1 MQIRKRKIARVTDPQ
16 LQSEIPRALSGAMNF
31 ILRTTQPVAPELP
44 SVHEVEPQKNAQSI
58 SKPVT
63 TLEGLIAEDPYPNY
77 PTSDDI
83 EKDNEGI
90 GSGNALAADAGLKNH
105 ISIGNH
111 SDVTEDEGW
120 IMIPREELP
129 DGWSDAPSIH
139 ELLSLDRSCIFPGEQ
154 LHILVC
160 LSASKQDSE
169 IITPFKVAA
178 VMTKNGRSAQN
189 GKQKMKTSENKTY
202 SESVQEDA
210 NGLHG
215 ETTEQGIEENG
226 RTMSTNEDS
235 PRPDITATETF
246 LRMEDHKHQ
255 TETLLARFRNSN
267 FFVRIAG
274 SDEPLW
280 SKRSKLESS
289 SLSSEISEGRSQLN
303 DSGTRKISK
312 GNLQSAV
319 IDRGS
324 FDAIASGGIARDNI
338 KCYSLSNG
346 DIVVLL
352 QINVGISDVKHPV
365 LEVLQFEKY
374 QGSDLTSEGPDYS
387 LASNLGDPCRE
398 LLSWLLP
405 IDRSLPPPRP
415 LSPPL
420 GSTPGL
426 GAVHQRS
433 SSSGS
438 QLFSFSHFRSY
449 SMPSLPQVAG
459 PPSPAIPP
467 SPKPDFD
474 LEDLDRFS
482 PEKPI
487 RSHDIG
493 NEGLLSFRGVSLE
506 PERFSVHC
514 GLEGI
519 FLPGRRWRRKLE
531 IVQPIEISSFAAE
544 CATEDLLCVQVKNIS
559 PAHLPDLVIFLDS
572 ITIVFEEA
580 SKAGP
585 SLSLPIAS
593 IETGNAHSL
602 PNLALRRGEEHSFV
616 LRPATTIVKD
626 FKAHGVASALPPH
639 PKIGAA
645 AATFAH
651 QSSRVGEGI
660 QSSSS
665 DDRFAV
671 LVSCRSNYSE
681 SKLFFKQPTSWRPRV
696 ARDLVISVSSET
708 KEQTCGPIGRVPQ
721 LPVQVLTLQASNLT
735 SEDLTLIVNAP
746 ISSTCPPSVVP
757 LNSAPTSPMSSFGG
771 FSEFVTRV
779 GGDKWVV
786 TTQRLSSMPTMLENQ
801 KENTSGGKRSISL
814 GQHMRTTSD
823 VISSSGLGCT
833 HLWLQ
838 SKVPLGCVPA
848 HSSAT
853 VKLELL
859 PLTDGIITLD
869 SLQVAVKEKGLTYV
883 PEQPLKVYAT
893 SSIATGFV

>member
-1 MQIRKRKIARVTDPQ
+1 
-16 LQSEIPRALSGAMNF
+16 MNY
-31 ILRTTQPVAPELP
+31 ILRATQIQPVAPELP
-44 SVHEVEPQKNAQSI
+44 SVDEVEHQEPLQPI

-63 TLEGLIAEDPYPNY
+63 TLEGLIAEDPYPNH
-77 PTSDDI
+77 PTNDDI
-83 EKDNEGI
+83 EKDNEG
-90 GSGNALAADAGLKNH
+90 SVDASAVAANSGLKNH

-111 SDVTEDEGW
+111 FDVTEDEGW
-120 IMIPREELP
+120 IMIPCEKLP
-129 DGWSDAPSIH
+129 DDWCNVSSIH
-139 ELLSLDRSCIFPGEQ
+139 ELHSLDRSFIFPGEQ

-160 LSASKQDSE
+160 LSESKQDSE
-169 IITPFKVAA
+169 IITPFRVAA

-189 GKQKMKTSENKTY
+189 GKHKMKILENKAYSENAK
-202 SESVQEDA
+202 EDA
-210 NGLHG
+210 NGVH
-215 ETTEQGIEENG
+215 EEATG
-226 RTMSTNEDS
+226 QVVEKSSSTVSTNEDN
-235 PRPDITATETF
+235 PRPDISATESF
-246 LRMEDHKHQ
+246 LRMEDHKQ
-255 TETLLARFRNSN
+255 RTETLLARFKNSN
-267 FFVRIAG
+267 FFARIAG

-289 SLSSEISEGRSQLN
+289 SLSSEISEGRSRSN
-303 DSGTRKISK
+303 DGGARKISR
-312 GNLQSAV
+312 GNLHNAV
-319 IDRGS
+319 IDRGG
-324 FDAIASGGIARDNI
+324 FDGATSGGVARDTV
-338 KCYSLSNG
+338 KCYSLSTG
-346 DIVVLL
+346 DIVVVL
-352 QINVGISDVKHPV
+352 QINVGISDVKDPV

-374 QGSDLTSEGPDYS
+374 QDSGLASRAPDNS
-387 LASNLGDPCRE
+387 LASNMEDPCRE

-426 GAVHQRS
+426 GPVHQRS

-449 SMPSLPQVAG
+449 SMPSLPQVPT
-459 PPSPAIPP
+459 PPTQAIPP
-467 SPKPDFD
+467 SPKPAFD

-482 PEKPI
+482 PEKPM

-493 NEGLLSFRGVSLE
+493 NEGLLSFRGVALE

-544 CATEDLLCVQVKNIS
+544 YATEDLLCVQIKNIS

-572 ITIVFEEA
+572 ITVVFEEA
-580 SKAGP
+580 SKGGP
-585 SLSLPIAS
+585 PLSLPIAS

-616 LRPATTIVKD
+616 LRPATTIARDFVK
-626 FKAHGVASALPPH
+626 AQGCSSGLPLH
-639 PKIGAA
+639 TKIGAA
-645 AATFAH
+645 ATSSH
-651 QSSRVGEGI
+651 QMSRVSEGI
-660 QSSSS
+660 RSSSNE
-665 DDRFAV
+665 DRFAV
-671 LVSCRSNYSE
+671 LVSCRSNCSE
-681 SKLFFKQPTSWRPRV
+681 SKLFFKQPTNWRPRV

-735 SEDLTLIVNAP
+735 SEDLTLTVNAP
-746 ISSTCPPSVVP
+746 ISSACPPSVMP
-757 LNSAPTSPMSSFGG
+757 LNSTPTTPLDSSSGIP
-771 FSEFVTRV
+771 EVTTRV
-779 GGDKWVV
+779 GGGDKRVV
-786 TTQRLSSMPTMLENQ
+786 TTQRLSSMPTVMENQ
-801 KENTSGGKRSISL
+801 KDTTGGGKRSFSL
-814 GQHMRTTSD
+814 GQHMATTSD
-823 VISSSGLGCT
+823 VISSSDSGCT

-838 SKVPLGCVPA
+838 SKVPLGRVPA

-869 SLQVAVKEKGLTYV
+869 SLQVAAMEKGLTYV
-883 PEQPLKVYAT
+883 PEQPLKVYST